1 MIASIAVRWLI
12 GMMVALMMVVP
23 AAAAEVPPDGT
34 KTAPC
39 TVPPHIFATR
49 PDSEG
54 VPTRVSVGL
63 YVLDIARIN
72 DVEQSFTAT
81 FALRVQW
88 KDPRLAA
95 LAHCKFGLDEV
106 WNPRVRVIN
115 RGDLSRTRA
124 DMVAID
130 RQGAVTYTQAFKG
143 TLASP
148 LDLREFPFDRQVLPF
163 NLVTVE
169 YGPEE
174 VLLVDNKGVTGRQD
188 TFSIADWSVGPGAT
202 RMGTWY
208 FAPQDRNFSRFD
220 YEFEA
225 TRRSGF
231 YVWKVIVPLMLFIFM
246 SWAVFWLDPVHLGTQ
261 IGLSATVMVILVIF
275 QLNLG
280 TILPRVSYLTRVDYF
295 VLGSLILVFLAL
307 VEAVMSGVIAARGK
321 EALARK
327 LDRRSRWAFPASFLM
342 LIAFALLV

>member
-1 MIASIAVRWLI
+1 MKKSVSWWWLIAVI
-12 GMMVALMMVVP
+12 VALMLVGPV
-23 AAAAEVPPDGT
+23 AAAEVAPGGT

-115 RGDLSRTRA
+115 RGNLSRSRA
-124 DMVAID
+124 DIVEID
-130 RQGAVTYTQAFKG
+130 LQGTVTYTQGFKG

-148 LDLREFPFDRQVLPF
+148 LDLREFPFDSHVLPLT
-163 NLVTVE
+163 LVTVE

-174 VLLVDNKGVTGRQD
+174 VSLVVNERMAGRGD
-188 TFSIADWSVGPGAT
+188 TFSIAEWSIGPGAT
-202 RMGTWY
+202 RVGTVY

-220 YEFEA
+220 YEFGA

-307 VEAVMSGVIAARGK
+307 VEAVTSGVIAGRGK

-327 LDRRSRWAFPASFLM
+327 LDRWSRWVFPASFLM

>member
-1 MIASIAVRWLI
+1 
-12 GMMVALMMVVP
+12 
-23 AAAAEVPPDGT
+23 
-34 KTAPC
+34 
-39 TVPPHIFATR
+39 
-49 PDSEG
+49 
-54 VPTRVSVGL
+54 
-63 YVLDIARIN
+63 
-72 DVEQSFTAT
+72 FT
-81 FALRVQW
+81 
-88 KDPRLAA
+88 
-95 LAHCKFGLDEV
+95 
-106 WNPRVRVIN
+106 
-115 RGDLSRTRA
+115 
-124 DMVAID
+124 
-130 RQGAVTYTQAFKG
+130 
-143 TLASP
+143 
-148 LDLREFPFDRQVLPF
+148 
-163 NLVTVE
+163 LVTVE

-188 TFSIADWSVGPGAT
+188 TFSIAEWSIGPGAT
-202 RMGTWY
+202 RVGTWY

>member
-23 AAAAEVPPDGT
+23 VAAAEVPPDGT

-63 YVLDIARIN
+63 YVLDIARIK

-106 WNPRVRVIN
+106 WNPRVRIIN

-124 DMVAID
+124 DIVAID
-130 RQGAVTYTQAFKG
+130 LQGTVTYTQAFKG

-163 NLVTVE
+163 RLVTVE

-174 VLLVDNKGVTGRQD
+174 VLLVDNKGVTGRED
-188 TFSIADWSVGPGAT
+188 TFSIAEWSIGPGAT
-202 RMGTWY
+202 RVGTWY

-307 VEAVMSGVIAARGK
+307 AEAVTSGVIAARGK
-321 EALARK
+321 EALARR
-327 LDRRSRWAFPASFLM
+327 LDRWSRWVFPASFFM

>member
-1 MIASIAVRWLI
+1 MKKSVSRWWLI

-23 AAAAEVPPDGT
+23 AAGESPPDGT
-34 KTAPC
+34 KTVPC
-39 TVPPHIFATR
+39 AVPPRIADAR

-72 DVEQSFTAT
+72 DVEQSFTTT
-81 FALRVQW
+81 FAMRVQW

-115 RGDLSRTRA
+115 REDLSRSRA
-124 DMVAID
+124 DMVKID
-130 RQGAVTYTQAFKG
+130 LQGTVTYTQAFKG

-163 NLVTVE
+163 TIVTVE
-169 YGPEE
+169 HGPEE
-174 VLLVDNKGVTGRQD
+174 VLLGVNERITGQDD
-188 TFSIADWSVGPGAT
+188 TFSIADWSIGPGAT
-202 RMGTWY
+202 RVGTWY

-220 YEFEA
+220 HEFGA

-261 IGLSATVMVILVIF
+261 VGLSATVMVILVIF

-307 VEAVMSGVIAARGK
+307 VEAVTSGVIAARGK

-327 LDRRSRWAFPASFLM
+327 LDRWSRWAFPASFFM